1 MNSMQKRKELAKK
14 MIEAMDK
21 RSSLSN
27 KETYAELKAIMEK
40 IKWYKKYW
48 ISMISSIH
56 IKRRS
61 ILYLLSGWIMPY
73 LTELIIF

>member
-48 ISMISSIH
+48 ISM
-56 IKRRS
+56 
-61 ILYLLSGWIMPY
+61 
-73 LTELIIF
+73 